1 MVASGAMHWS
11 HALELTAV
19 PRRLVADM
27 VFTNLLALFMIGL
40 LLGGCSMQQNPAERP
55 DWSLNATDRPATSQE
70 SSTSKKY
77 GDWNGPGAPQ
87 PLKY

>member
-1 MVASGAMHWS
+1 M
-11 HALELTAV
+11 

-27 VFTNLLALFMIGL
+27 VFANLLALFMVGL
-40 LLGGCSMQQNPAERP
+40 FLGGCSMQQNPAERP
-55 DWSLNATDRPATSQE
+55 DWSLNASDQPASSQA
-70 SSTSKKY
+70 SSANKKY